1 MRRILIVRLIARQGR
16 SHANHLGKSD
26 DGAED
31 YSGKV
36 EPMSMQP
43 VIAES
48 AQGVTEKDRCRND
61 ETDFRV
67 ARRRDEGVGFRRMIW
82 IFWHDG
88 NDFILLRVGMM
99 RPSLVPAGTA
109 ESLP

>member
-1 MRRILIVRLIARQGR
+1 
-16 SHANHLGKSD
+16 
-26 DGAED
+26 
-31 YSGKV
+31 
-36 EPMSMQP
+36 
-43 VIAES
+43 
-48 AQGVTEKDRCRND
+48 
-61 ETDFRV
+61 
-67 ARRRDEGVGFRRMIW
+67 MIW